1 MGLVSAGAPHRA
13 VRPYLPGTAFIY
25 TLERPRRRIYE
36 DASLCSR
43 RCPKLWSRVRATI
56 QSTLRLWRCTG
67 WRRCAAPG
75 NLVFDRAGNLYGTTR
90 LGGATPS
97 CSGCGTVFKLS
108 PNSDGTWTEA
118 ILYNFCSDDLCQDGT
133 PPVAGLIFDAN
144 GNLYGTTSTG
154 GAPPCP
160 PGTCGTVFEMSS
172 PSLPGAATAPPR

>member
-1 MGLVSAGAPHRA
+1 MKTLLCAAVVVLSCGLVFGQQYKVLYAFGGAQAGDGAQP
-13 VRPYLPGTAFIY
+13 L
-25 TLERPRRRIYE
+25 
-36 DASLCSR
+36 
-43 RCPKLWSRVRATI
+43 
-56 QSTLRLWRCTG
+56 
-67 WRRCAAPG
+67 G

-133 PPVAGLIFDAN
+133 LPVAGLIFDAN